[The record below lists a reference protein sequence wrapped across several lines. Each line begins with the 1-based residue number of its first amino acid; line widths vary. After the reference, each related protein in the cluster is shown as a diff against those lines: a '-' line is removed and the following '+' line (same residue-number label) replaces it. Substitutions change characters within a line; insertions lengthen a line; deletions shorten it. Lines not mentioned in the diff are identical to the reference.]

1 MRKKSASGVLA
12 SSEVQRTTPSCSGQ
26 LGVGPGE
33 KGYALAKDTGRSPL
47 VPVRKRDAFALRTLL
62 RPAERRALARRGWAG
77 ESRSFWGYPDVIP
90 AITPNGIEC
99 FKSLLKCSC
108 PGREESAWLN
118 DLDGVG

>member
-12 SSEVQRTTPSCSGQ
+12 SSEAQRTTPSCSGQ

-62 RPAERRALARRGWAG
+62 RPCRREARFGA
-77 ESRSFWGYPDVIP
+77 
-90 AITPNGIEC
+90 
-99 FKSLLKCSC
+99 
-108 PGREESAWLN
+108 PGL
-118 DLDGVG
+118 GG